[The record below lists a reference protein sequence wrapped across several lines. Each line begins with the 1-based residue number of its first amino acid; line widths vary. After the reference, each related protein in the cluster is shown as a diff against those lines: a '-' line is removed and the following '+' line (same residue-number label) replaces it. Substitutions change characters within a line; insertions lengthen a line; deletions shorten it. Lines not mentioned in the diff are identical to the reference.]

1 MSTNNKL
8 ETRDRRKRR
17 IRKRVDGN
25 QERPRLTVFRS
36 NKHIYAQ
43 VIDDASNTALVCT
56 STLTKVLAAQLE
68 GQKKRDQAK
77 VVGIALAK
85 ACEEKGITKV
95 VFDRNGYAYHGRVSA
110 LAEGAREG
118 GLEF

>member
-1 MSTNNKL
+1 MASNEKTD
-8 ETRDRRKRR
+8 TRMRRKRR
-17 IRKRVDGN
+17 IRKHVQGTS
-25 QERPRLTVFRS
+25 ERPRLTVFRS

-43 VIDDASNTALVCT
+43 VIDDDGQRSLATA
-56 STLTKVLAAQLE
+56 STLSKAIAAALE
-68 GQKKRDQAK
+68 GKDKVARAK
-77 VVGIALAK
+77 AVGEALAK
-85 ACEEKGITKV
+85 AAKDQGITKV

>member
-1 MSTNNKL
+1 MANQKTD
-8 ETRDRRKRR
+8 TRMRRKKR
-17 IRKRVDGN
+17 IRKNVQGTS
-25 QERPRLTVFRS
+25 ERPRLTVFRS

-43 VIDDASNTALVCT
+43 VIDDDTRRSLATA
-56 STLTKVLAAQLE
+56 STLTKAVAA
-68 GQKKRDQAK
+68 
-77 VVGIALAK
+77 ALDGKNKIERAK
-85 ACEEKGITKV
+85 AVGEAVAKAAKDKGITKV

>member
-1 MSTNNKL
+1 MANQKTD
-8 ETRDRRKRR
+8 TRMRRKKR
-17 IRKRVDGN
+17 IRKDVQGTT
-25 QERPRLTVFRS
+25 ERPRLTVFRS

-43 VIDDASNTALVCT
+43 VIDDDTRQALATA
-56 STLTKVLAAQLE
+56 STLSKAVAATLE
-68 GQKKRDQAK
+68 GKNKIARAK
-77 VVGIALAK
+77 AVGEALAK
-85 ACEEKGITKV
+85 VAKDKGITKV